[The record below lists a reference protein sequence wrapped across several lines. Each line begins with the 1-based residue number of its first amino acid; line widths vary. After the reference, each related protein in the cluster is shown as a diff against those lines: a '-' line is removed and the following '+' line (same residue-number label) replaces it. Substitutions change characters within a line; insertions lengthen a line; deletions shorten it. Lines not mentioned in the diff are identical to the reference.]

1 MQFGR
6 SWKLGI
12 GALAVVALGGVG
24 LATFSSAAASRP
36 TITVY
41 KTPT

>member
-1 MQFGR
+1 MQLNR

-12 GALAVVALGGVG
+12 GALAVVALGSVG
-24 LATFSSAAASRP
+24 LAIFPSASSARP

>member
-1 MQFGR
+1 MQLNR
-6 SWKLGI
+6 SWKFGV
-12 GALAVVALGGVG
+12 GAVAVAALGGVG
-24 LATFSSAAASRP
+24 LATFSSASSARP